1 MPMYDFYCTAC
12 SQEFE
17 DMIGP
22 DDACP
27 PCPQCGSTATE
38 RLVCAP
44 NLKRGAAPFKVG
56 PVRPMPPKPLRGGGP
71 CGGGG
76 CSGGCGTI

>member
-12 SQEFE
+12 SHEFE
-17 DMIGP
+17 DMTSP
-22 DDACP
+22 EAACP
-27 PCPQCGSTATE
+27 PCPQCGSTETE

-44 NLKRGAAPFKVG
+44 SLKKGAMPFKVG

-76 CSGGCGTI
+76 CSGG

>member
-12 SQEFE
+12 SHEFE
-17 DMIGP
+17 DMTSP
-22 DDACP
+22 EAACP
-27 PCPQCGSTATE
+27 PCPQCGSMETE

-44 NLKRGAAPFKVG
+44 SLKKGAMPFKVG

-76 CSGGCGTI
+76 CSGGCGTL